1 MERADRDRLLADVEA
16 FCRALRPIEEQC
28 YLERRFNDRIVPLA
42 REHGLLGMTV
52 PAAYGGRGADMAAY
66 ARALARI
73 GQKGTGVRTFFS
85 GHSSIGQGPIIAW
98 GNDEQKRRFLP
109 RSTSGELVCAFGLT
123 EPGAGSNPREMA
135 MTYRRRG
142 DEFVLNG
149 EKYLISNGGIA
160 GAIVT
165 FAYPE
170 GRNGRISA
178 FLVETGRPGFTCESL
193 EPKVGNVTSDTAR
206 FVLRDYAIPAANL
219 LGSEGE
225 GLAIAMDALVGG
237 RLSVAAGCLGVIED
251 CLAEV
256 VTYARARQQHG
267 KPIARHQLVQEHVTA
282 IEMHRITTEALVFL
296 AADAKD
302 ASLAA
307 PGDSTLRA
315 RADRLAAQAKL
326 HASRAACDAADR
338 AVQVFGGRGFLEAFR
353 PGRHFQDTRVARLY
367 EGTDEILTLKIAAA
381 VLGKDYEAFQ

>member
-1 MERADRDRLLADVEA
+1 MEPSERERLLQDVEA

-28 YLERRFNDRIVPLA
+28 YLQRRFNDRLVPLA
-42 REHGLLGMTV
+42 HEHGLLGMTV
-52 PAAYGGRGADMAAY
+52 PVAHGGRGADMATY

-73 GQKGTGVRTFFS
+73 GQEGTGVRTFFS

-98 GNDEQKRRFLP
+98 GNDEQQRRFLP
-109 RSTSGELVCAFGLT
+109 RSTKGEIICAFGLT

-135 MTYRRRG
+135 MTYTRRG
-142 DEFVLNG
+142 DEFLLNG

-160 GAIVT
+160 GLIVT

-170 GRNGRISA
+170 GRTGRISA
-178 FLVETGRPGFTCESL
+178 FLVETGRPGFSSESL
-193 EPKVGNVTSDTAR
+193 EPKVGNVTADTAR
-206 FVLRDYAIPAANL
+206 FLLRDYVVPAANL
-219 LGSEGE
+219 LGEEGQ
-225 GLAIAMDALVGG
+225 GLAIAMETLVGG

-256 VTYARARQQHG
+256 VTFAKARHQHG
-267 KPIARHQLVQEHVTA
+267 KPIARHQLVQEHITA
-282 IEMHRITTEALVFL
+282 IEMHRLTTEAVVAL
-296 AADAKD
+296 AAQTKD

-307 PGDSTLRA
+307 PGDTALRA
-315 RADRLAAQAKL
+315 RADVLAAQAKL

-338 AVQVFGGRGFLEAFR
+338 AVQVFGGRGFLEVFR

-381 VLGKDYEAFQ
+381 VLGKDYEAFH

>member
-1 MERADRDRLLADVEA
+1 
-16 FCRALRPIEEQC
+16 
-28 YLERRFNDRIVPLA
+28 
-42 REHGLLGMTV
+42 
-52 PAAYGGRGADMAAY
+52 
-66 ARALARI
+66 
-73 GQKGTGVRTFFS
+73 VRTFFS
-85 GHSSIGQGPIIAW
+85 GHTSIGQGPILVW
-98 GNDEQKRRFLP
+98 GNDEQKRRLLP
-109 RSTSGELVCAFGLT
+109 RSTRGEIVCAFALT

-142 DEFVLNG
+142 DEFLLNG

-160 GAIVT
+160 GVIVT

-170 GRNGRISA
+170 GRTGRISA
-178 FLVETGRPGFTCESL
+178 FLVETGQPGFSSESL
-193 EPKVGNVTSDTAR
+193 EPKVGNVTADTVR
-206 FVLRDYAIPAANL
+206 FALCDYAVPAANL
-219 LGSEGE
+219 LGAEGE
-225 GLAIAMDALVGG
+225 GLAIAMDTLVGG

-256 VTYARARQQHG
+256 VAYAKTRHQHG
-267 KPIARHQLVQEHVTA
+267 KPIARHQLVQEHITA
-282 IEMHRITTEALVFL
+282 IEMHRVTTEALVFL
-296 AADAKD
+296 AAEARD
-302 ASLAA
+302 ASLAN
-307 PGDSTLRA
+307 PGDTTLRA

-326 HASRAACDAADR
+326 HASRAACDAADH